1 MIVRLRSSIII
12 LVMRLFGERIKNQK
26 ENEKHVGNRHMQM
39 MRQNVFVML

>member
-1 MIVRLRSSIII
+1 
-12 LVMRLFGERIKNQK
+12 MRLFGERIKNQK